1 MQLEIENEGLKTE
14 LRNVDSEKQEL
25 LIKYDA
31 QLEDIELLQVE
42 LDLYSTKIEE
52 LTAEMTSKD
61 IEILNNTKK

>member
-25 LIKYDA
+25 LIKCDA

-42 LDLYSTKIEE
+42 LDLYSSKIKE
-52 LTAEMTSKD
+52 LTAEMAAKD
-61 IEILNNTKK
+61 IEMLNNTKK

>member
-25 LIKYDA
+25 LIKCDA

-42 LDLYSTKIEE
+42 LDLYSSKIEE
-52 LTAEMTSKD
+52 LTAEMAAKD